1 MKIVRTI
8 PLEAPP
14 DKVAEVLCSEA
25 FNLER
30 ERAREEVV
38 SASFKLVEST
48 PQRTVF
54 EIHSTE
60 YGRTMTG
67 AIDRSSKVASVT
79 QNVWKPTD
87 QTLSWTYQG
96 GAAPRRMRLGGIYR
110 LTATDAGSTLR
121 HEINIE
127 VKVPLVGES
136 IARLAAREF
145 ERTADQYE
153 QILQRHARQAA
164 APPSPT

>member
-8 PLEAPP
+8 ALQAPP
-14 DKVAEVLCSEA
+14 DKVAAVLCSEA
-25 FNLER
+25 YNLER

-38 SASFKLVEST
+38 STSFHLVERT

-54 EIHSTE
+54 ELRTTE
-60 YGRTMTG
+60 HGRTMTG
-67 AIDRSSKVASVT
+67 AIDPSHTVASVT
-79 QNVWKPTD
+79 RNVWNPAD

-96 GAAPRRMRLGGIYR
+96 GAAPRRMRLDGLYR
-110 LTATDAGSTLR
+110 LRATAAGSTLQ
-121 HEINIE
+121 HEISIE

-136 IARLAAREF
+136 IARVAAREF

-164 APPSPT
+164 APRSTS